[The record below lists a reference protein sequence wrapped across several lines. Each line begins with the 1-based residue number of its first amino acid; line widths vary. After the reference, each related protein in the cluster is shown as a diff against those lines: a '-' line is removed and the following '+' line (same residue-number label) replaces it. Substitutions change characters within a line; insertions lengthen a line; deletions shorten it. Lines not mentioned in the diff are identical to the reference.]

1 MKNLKMRNKL
11 LVSFAILI
19 AAMLCISVMS
29 LLAMRS
35 LHEQSET
42 LVEKTLANTES
53 VWEMRRNLISE
64 QRYELM
70 ALIENDLSQIK
81 VYLDMA
87 EEEVAKNEA
96 LLEQYKG
103 NYRVEKSKVD
113 EVESNFTAMQ
123 PWREQ
128 LVSLL
133 MQGTTEAN
141 AEAFQ
146 IFEDTFKPLQD
157 AQASLLKEIGQDQN
171 ALASKQVESAE
182 RTYGYTRL
190 LMLGLILFSLIV
202 SVVLLRILLKA
213 ILSPL
218 GELKQAAYALSQ
230 GDFSARITYESR
242 DELGDVSRSIEDSF
256 LTLKAVISDLSTVLA
271 RLGHGD
277 LTVSVMQEFKGELK
291 NIENS
296 IFYLTQS
303 LNESMHSIQS
313 AAEQIDAG
321 ANQVSSGAQALAQG
335 ATEQASSVEELS
347 ATLSMI
353 SGRVQEN
360 THNAEKANQ
369 IAIETA
375 SAAQSAR
382 ADMGE
387 MLAAMQEISGTAQDI
402 KKVIKVIDDIAFQTN
417 ILALNAAVEA
427 ARAGSAGKG
436 FAVVADEVRNLASK
450 SAEAAKNTTALIESA
465 IIAVTHGEEIA
476 EKTNMTFGELTNKV
490 SEVQSTIGEISA
502 ASGEQANAI
511 REITIGVDQ
520 ISTVVQTNSATS
532 EESAAASEE
541 LSGQANM
548 LNQLIKQFKLADNDY
563 SGKIEGRF
571 SDVPDMNIMD
581 MGDISYGEKY

>member
-1 MKNLKMRNKL
+1 MKHLKMRNKL

-19 AAMLCISVMS
+19 AAMLCISMLS

-35 LHEQSET
+35 LHEQNET

-70 ALIENDLSQIK
+70 ALIDNDLSQIK

-87 EEEVAKNEA
+87 AEEVAKNEA
-96 LLEQYKG
+96 LLEEYKG

-123 PWREQ
+123 SWRTQ
-128 LVSLL
+128 MTSLL

-157 AQASLLKEIGQDQN
+157 TQASLLKEIGQDQN
-171 ALASKQVESAE
+171 SLASKQVEGAE
-182 RTYGYTRL
+182 QTYSYTRL

-202 SVVLLRILLKA
+202 SLLLLRILLKA

-218 GELKQAAYALSQ
+218 SELKQAAYALSQ
-230 GDFSARITYESR
+230 GDFSVRITYDSR
-242 DELGDVSRSIEDSF
+242 DEFGDVSRSIEDSF
-256 LTLKAVISDLSTVLA
+256 LTLKAVIAELSTVLA
-271 RLGHGD
+271 KLGCGD

-360 THNAEKANQ
+360 TLNAEKANQ
-369 IAIETA
+369 IAIVTA

-382 ADMGE
+382 SDMGE
-387 MLAAMQEISGTAQDI
+387 MLTAMQEISGTAQDI

-465 IIAVTHGEEIA
+465 ILAVTHGEEIA
-476 EKTNMTFGELTNKV
+476 EKTNRTFGELTNRV
-490 SEVQSTIGEISA
+490 QEVQSTIGEISV

-548 LNQLIKQFKLADNDY
+548 LNQLIKQFKLADTGFID
-563 SGKIEGRF
+563 KIEESH
-571 SDVPDMNIMD
+571 SDAQNGNGVEME
-581 MGDISYGEKY
+581 DISYGEKY